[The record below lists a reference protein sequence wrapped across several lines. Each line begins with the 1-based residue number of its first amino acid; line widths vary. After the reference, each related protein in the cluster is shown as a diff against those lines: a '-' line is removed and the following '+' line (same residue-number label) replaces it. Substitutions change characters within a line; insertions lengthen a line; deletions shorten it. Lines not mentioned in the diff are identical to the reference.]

1 MRKIV
6 DNETNRVA
14 FGSYN
19 EPLELNFEDYR
30 LVSFFNKKYSK
41 SKTLKNLKKFNYY
54 SFVNHDK
61 VVSIGIVKL
70 GFINN
75 IFAYVH
81 TREEGI
87 IFNEQIN
94 PLGVNKV
101 IYLGDNYNFKVDY
114 VSKNTQIYINK
125 TGDGLIDININFK
138 NQFKCLAKIQIPKDY
153 ERAIVC
159 NPADFTKWTFT
170 EKMTGLITKEHSI
183 TLNGKH
189 VFEPNSEI
197 ICNSDW
203 SAGFFKRKTNWIW
216 SSCAT
221 KSDKDLIGFNLT
233 VFINDAQYPE
243 STIWINN
250 KKYIVPRVIF
260 DVNYLNANAS
270 KIRIYTEDGMI
281 DLNYKILGLKTDIRN
296 RLNIVKT
303 NFHQYIGSYNGTI
316 KVNNKIYK
324 IVDALGCFEFNK
336 TVW

>member
-6 DNETNRVA
+6 DKETNRVA

-125 TGDGLIDININFK
+125 TGDGLIDMNINFK
-138 NQFKCLAKIQIPKDY
+138 NQFKWATIYWARSTFLSN
-153 ERAIVC
+153 ER
-159 NPADFTKWTFT
+159 F
-170 EKMTGLITKEHSI
+170 
-183 TLNGKH
+183 
-189 VFEPNSEI
+189 
-197 ICNSDW
+197 
-203 SAGFFKRKTNWIW
+203 
-216 SSCAT
+216 
-221 KSDKDLIGFNLT
+221 
-233 VFINDAQYPE
+233 
-243 STIWINN
+243 
-250 KKYIVPRVIF
+250 
-260 DVNYLNANAS
+260 
-270 KIRIYTEDGMI
+270 
-281 DLNYKILGLKTDIRN
+281 
-296 RLNIVKT
+296 
-303 NFHQYIGSYNGTI
+303 TI
-316 KVNNKIYK
+316 KNIKGERIRRK
-324 IVDALGCFEFNK
+324 WQRKWKFSRI
-336 TVW
+336 